1 MEQQTNSEPTRDVN
15 NTVLEEDYVKPTR
28 PFSQKELQDKKKEY
42 IRSLRLSNEIVSHSK
57 TKYRYYVKK
66 YGNKE
71 KMIIE
76 NRDNNVEEYNKDIGN
91 CSVSWKISRTHPRY
105 KKYARDMCD
114 SYTESLEKERL
125 THYDIELF
133 RVFYTWLYHEK

>member
-1 MEQQTNSEPTRDVN
+1 MEQQTDTEKEVN
-15 NTVLEEDYVKPTR
+15 NTVLDENYDKPTR

-42 IRSLRLSNEIVSHSK
+42 IRSLRLSDEMVSHSK
-57 TKYRYYVKK
+57 TKYKYYVKK

-71 KMIIE
+71 KIIIE
-76 NRDNNVEEYNKDIGN
+76 NREKNVEDYGKDIGN

-105 KKYARDMCD
+105 KKYARDMCGM
-114 SYTESLEKERL
+114 YMESQDKERL
-125 THYDIELF
+125 THYDVELF

>member
-1 MEQQTNSEPTRDVN
+1 MEQQTNTESEVI
-15 NTVLEEDYVKPTR
+15 NTVLEENYDKPTR

-42 IRSLRLSNEIVSHSK
+42 IRSLRLSNEMVSHSK
-57 TKYRYYVKK
+57 TKYKYYVKR

-71 KMIIE
+71 KAIID
-76 NRDNNVEEYNKDIGN
+76 NRENNVENCNKDIGN

-105 KKYARDMCD
+105 KNYAKDMCSMYMQSQD
-114 SYTESLEKERL
+114 KERL
-125 THYDIELF
+125 THYDVKLF